1 MTNVTKLKAQIEVSG
16 TVKLGKSTF
25 SITEAL
31 DHGAKIYDKLYLLQ
45 EQQLDYYREL
55 GNILL
60 QVRSLHKDNISFGK
74 AIASSALAGI
84 SKQDRSDTIF
94 IAANWIKIQKLN
106 KNGLFDTLGVSA
118 IRKRVKASDQPK
130 TKVGSAG
137 NVSKGKK
144 ASTAKAEPKQDNSKA
159 IPKPKTELD
168 LAKLVHQIMTEA
180 GFSKATFTKE
190 LTKLY
195 KKS

>member
-1 MTNVTKLKAQIEVSG
+1 MTKTMMKKAMI
-16 TVKLGKSTF
+16 
-25 SITEAL
+25 SITGLVTIGKKSYAL
-31 DHGAKIYDKLYLLQ
+31 NDAMEHGAVIYDQLWV
-45 EQQLDYYREL
+45 QQAVTLGYYRDL

-60 QVRSLHKDNISFGK
+60 QVRSLYKDNISFGK
-74 AIASSALAGI
+74 FMDSSPLGCM

-106 KNGLFDTLGVSA
+106 KNGTLDTLGVSA

>member
-1 MTNVTKLKAQIEVSG
+1 MKKAMI
-16 TVKLGKSTF
+16 
-25 SITEAL
+25 SITGLVTIGKKSYAL
-31 DHGAKIYDKLYLLQ
+31 NDAMEHGAVIYDQLWV
-45 EQQLDYYREL
+45 QQSVTLGYYRDL

-60 QVRSLHKDNISFGK
+60 QVRSLYKDNISFGK
-74 AIASSALAGI
+74 FMDSSPLGCM

-106 KNGLFDTLGVSA
+106 KNGTLDTLGVSA

-159 IPKPKTELD
+159 IPKPKNELD

-190 LTKLY
+190 LTKLF
-195 KKS
+195 KK

>member
-1 MTNVTKLKAQIEVSG
+1 MTKTMMKKAMI
-16 TVKLGKSTF
+16 
-25 SITEAL
+25 SITGLVTIGKKSYAL
-31 DHGAKIYDKLYLLQ
+31 NDAMEHGAVIYDQLWV
-45 EQQLDYYREL
+45 QQSVTLGYYRDL

-60 QVRSLHKDNISFGK
+60 QVRSLYKDNISFGK
-74 AIASSALAGI
+74 FMDSSPLGCM

-106 KNGLFDTLGVSA
+106 KNGTLDTLGVSA

-159 IPKPKTELD
+159 IPKPKNELD

-190 LTKLY
+190 LTKLF
-195 KKS
+195 KK

>member
-1 MTNVTKLKAQIEVSG
+1 MTKTMMKKAMI
-16 TVKLGKSTF
+16 
-25 SITEAL
+25 SITGLVTIGKKSYAL
-31 DHGAKIYDKLYLLQ
+31 NDAMEHGAVIYDQLWV
-45 EQQLDYYREL
+45 QQAVTLGYYRDL

-60 QVRSLHKDNISFGK
+60 QVRSLYKDNISFGK
-74 AIASSALAGI
+74 FMDSSPLGCM

-94 IAANWIKIQKLN
+94 IASNWIKIQKLN
-106 KNGLFDTLGVSA
+106 KNGTLDTLGVSA

-195 KKS
+195 KK

>member
-1 MTNVTKLKAQIEVSG
+1 MTKTMMKKAMI
-16 TVKLGKSTF
+16 
-25 SITEAL
+25 SITGLVTIGKKSYAL
-31 DHGAKIYDKLYLLQ
+31 NDAMEHGAVIYDQLWV
-45 EQQLDYYREL
+45 QQAVTLGYYRDL

-60 QVRSLHKDNISFGK
+60 QVRSLYKDNISFGK
-74 AIASSALAGI
+74 FMDSSPLGCM

-106 KNGLFDTLGVSA
+106 KNGTLDTLGVSA

-190 LTKLY
+190 LTKLF
-195 KKS
+195 KK

>member
-1 MTNVTKLKAQIEVSG
+1 MTKTMMKKAMI
-16 TVKLGKSTF
+16 
-25 SITEAL
+25 SITGLVTIGKKSYAL
-31 DHGAKIYDKLYLLQ
+31 NDAMEHGAVIYDQLWV
-45 EQQLDYYREL
+45 QQSVTLGYYRDL

-60 QVRSLHKDNISFGK
+60 QVRSLYKDNISFGK
-74 AIASSALAGI
+74 FMDSSPLGCM

-94 IAANWIKIQKLN
+94 IASNWIKIQKLN
-106 KNGLFDTLGVSA
+106 KNGTLDTLGVSA

-195 KKS
+195 KK

>member
-1 MTNVTKLKAQIEVSG
+1 MTKTMMKKAMI
-16 TVKLGKSTF
+16 
-25 SITEAL
+25 SITGLVTIGKKSYAL
-31 DHGAKIYDKLYLLQ
+31 NDAMEHGAVIYDQLWV
-45 EQQLDYYREL
+45 QQSVTLGYYRDL

-60 QVRSLHKDNISFGK
+60 QVRSLYKDNISFGK
-74 AIASSALAGI
+74 FMDSSPLGCM

-94 IAANWIKIQKLN
+94 IASNWIKIQKLN
-106 KNGLFDTLGVSA
+106 KNGTLDTLGVSA

-195 KKS
+195 KTS

>member
-1 MTNVTKLKAQIEVSG
+1 MTKTMMKKAMI
-16 TVKLGKSTF
+16 
-25 SITEAL
+25 SITGLVTIGKKSYAL
-31 DHGAKIYDKLYLLQ
+31 NDAMEHGAVIYDQLWV
-45 EQQLDYYREL
+45 QQAVTLGYYRDL

-60 QVRSLHKDNISFGK
+60 QVRSLYKDNISFGK
-74 AIASSALAGI
+74 FMDSSPLGCM

-94 IAANWIKIQKLN
+94 IASNWIKIQKLN
-106 KNGLFDTLGVSA
+106 KNGTLDTLGVSA

-159 IPKPKTELD
+159 IPKPKNELD

-190 LTKLY
+190 LTKLF
-195 KKS
+195 KK

>member
-1 MTNVTKLKAQIEVSG
+1 MTKTMMKKAMI
-16 TVKLGKSTF
+16 
-25 SITEAL
+25 SITGLVTIGKKSYAL
-31 DHGAKIYDKLYLLQ
+31 NDAMEHGAVIYDQLWV
-45 EQQLDYYREL
+45 QQAVTLGYYRDL

-60 QVRSLHKDNISFGK
+60 QVRSLHKDNISFGRFMD
-74 AIASSALAGI
+74 SSPLGCM

-94 IAANWIKIQKLN
+94 IAVNWIKIQKLN
-106 KNGLFDTLGVSA
+106 KNGTLDTLGVSA

-144 ASTAKAEPKQDNSKA
+144 DSTAKAEPKQDNSKA
-159 IPKPKTELD
+159 IPKPKNELD

-190 LTKLY
+190 LTKLF
-195 KKS
+195 KK

>member
-1 MTNVTKLKAQIEVSG
+1 MTKTMMKKAMI
-16 TVKLGKSTF
+16 
-25 SITEAL
+25 SITGLVTIGKKSYAL
-31 DHGAKIYDKLYLLQ
+31 NDAMEHGAVIYDQLWV
-45 EQQLDYYREL
+45 QQSVTLGYYRDL

-60 QVRSLHKDNISFGK
+60 QVRSLYKDNISFGK
-74 AIASSALAGI
+74 FMDSSPLGCM

-94 IAANWIKIQKLN
+94 IASNWIKIQKLN
-106 KNGLFDTLGVSA
+106 KNGTLDTLGVSA

>member
-1 MTNVTKLKAQIEVSG
+1 MTKTNTKPQIAITG
-16 TVKLGKSTF
+16 TVTLGKKSY
-25 SITEAL
+25 AL
-31 DHGAKIYDKLYLLQ
+31 NDAMEHGAVIYDQLWV
-45 EQQLDYYREL
+45 QQSVTLGYYRDL

-60 QVRSLHKDNISFGK
+60 QVRSLYKDNISFGK
-74 AIASSALAGI
+74 FMDSSPVGCM

-94 IAANWIKIQKLN
+94 IASNWIKIQKLN
-106 KNGLFDTLGVSA
+106 KNGTLDTLGVSA
-118 IRKRVKASDQPK
+118 IRKRVKASEQPK
-130 TKVGSAG
+130 PPKSGSAG

>member
-1 MTNVTKLKAQIEVSG
+1 MTKTMMKKAMI
-16 TVKLGKSTF
+16 
-25 SITEAL
+25 SITGLVTIGKKSYAL
-31 DHGAKIYDKLYLLQ
+31 NDAMEHGAVIYDQLWV
-45 EQQLDYYREL
+45 QQAVTLGYYRDL

-60 QVRSLHKDNISFGK
+60 QVRSLYKDNISFGK
-74 AIASSALAGI
+74 FMDSSPLGCM

-94 IAANWIKIQKLN
+94 IASNWIKIQKLN
-106 KNGLFDTLGVSA
+106 KNGTLDTLGVSA

-159 IPKPKTELD
+159 IPKPKNELD
-168 LAKLVHQIMTEA
+168 LAKLVYQIMTEA

-190 LTKLY
+190 LTKLF
-195 KKS
+195 KK

>member
-1 MTNVTKLKAQIEVSG
+1 MTKTMMKKAMI
-16 TVKLGKSTF
+16 
-25 SITEAL
+25 SITGLVTIGKKSYAL
-31 DHGAKIYDKLYLLQ
+31 NDAMEHGAVIYDQLWV
-45 EQQLDYYREL
+45 QQSVTLGYYRDL

-60 QVRSLHKDNISFGK
+60 QVRSLYKDNISFGK
-74 AIASSALAGI
+74 FMDSSPLGCM

-94 IAANWIKIQKLN
+94 IASNWIKIQKLN
-106 KNGLFDTLGVSA
+106 KNGTLDTLGVSA

-144 ASTAKAEPKQDNSKA
+144 ASTTKAEPKQDNSKA

-195 KKS
+195 KK